1 MAKIEAGLY
10 RGTIG
15 DKTYSIDPK
24 TRKQIVRQYKSKVK
38 NPRTPAQQSRRSNFG
53 LISTLSSKMTEAHKI
68 GLHIYAQRHK
78 LYTYTAFRS
87 LNSQC
92 FTPEGEIDFPNLT
105 LSSGNIAPITIT
117 SVHLDTPAANPQS
130 ENLPTDNLQSTNLPA
145 TNLQSDNLQSDNTYD
160 PAATPTPTA
169 IPTTDP
175 PTTTATRLLHITY
188 DPNLPLAN
196 ASPDDQLFLF
206 AYCHT
211 LQAGR
216 LFGPYPRPAASIV
229 IPLPAEWPSA
239 HTHLYAFFRGKRL
252 QTSNTIYIPLP

>member
-105 LSSGNIAPITIT
+105 LSSGNIAPIAIT
-117 SVHLDTPAANPQS
+117 SVHLDTPA
-130 ENLPTDNLQSTNLPA
+130 DNLQSDNIQSTNLPA
-145 TNLQSDNLQSDNTYD
+145 TNLQSDN
-160 PAATPTPTA
+160 
-169 IPTTDP
+169 
-175 PTTTATRLLHITY
+175 LLHITY

-216 LFGPYPRPAASIV
+216 LFGPYPRPAASIA
-229 IPLPAEWPSA
+229 IPLPSEWPSA
-239 HTHLYAFFRGKRL
+239 HTHLYAFLRGKRL